1 MWEENTRELRRQ
13 RRVLEKVASRMTNTS
28 MAAAFE
34 RWRENIVEKRTMEAR
49 TARVVLRWK
58 MHAAVRCLE
67 AWTQLT
73 AEEVKK
79 RNVMQR
85 SAGRLLNRTL
95 CSAIGLWQQNMLT
108 ARQERADDERRH
120 NLMSR
125 IAKRMLNR
133 AQSTAL
139 ERWSETACELAR
151 QRAILDKILKRMIN
165 SKMSAGAYG
174 IDWVHACECALACAR
189 VVVLSAGD
197 CAWQRTSNGM
207 VTWQRRGS
215 WRLR

>member
-1 MWEENTRELRRQ
+1 MLTNLGWFQGEVLDVTIRR
-13 RRVLEKVASRMTNTS
+13 M
-28 MAAAFE
+28 
-34 RWRENIVEKRTMEAR
+34 
-49 TARVVLRWK
+49 ARVEMADHVQMFELFTIIKEVAMVDKPEGAKKVDDCISLWTK
-58 MHAAVRCLE
+58 MLLADAAHDDTIAANVQTMQDAGIQHTRAIQEGLDRIYG
-67 AWTQLT
+67 L
-73 AEEVKK
+73 KK
-79 RNVMQR
+79 Q
-85 SAGRLLNRTL
+85 T
-95 CSAIGLWQQNMLT
+95 
-108 ARQERADDERRH
+108 DDERRH

>member
-1 MWEENTRELRRQ
+1 
-13 RRVLEKVASRMTNTS
+13 
-28 MAAAFE
+28 
-34 RWRENIVEKRTMEAR
+34 MEAR

-85 SAGRLLNRTL
+85 SAGRLLNMTL

-120 NLMSR
+120 IS
-125 IAKRMLNR
+125 
-133 AQSTAL
+133 
-139 ERWSETACELAR
+139 CP
-151 QRAILDKILKRMIN
+151 
-165 SKMSAGAYG
+165 G
-174 IDWVHACECALACAR
+174 
-189 VVVLSAGD
+189 
-197 CAWQRTSNGM
+197 
-207 VTWQRRGS
+207 
-215 WRLR
+215 